1 MRPTWE
7 PFPRGATPCKTSVPK
22 LTRSAN
28 GVGLC
33 WSGRRRLR
41 SSRPSTRTTCSRGR
55 HLGGYQGGASGKQE
69 RKEGAGGYRGRGASG
84 SRRHAHTGGMMESR
98 VVDPSSRRT
107 LGGTGLS
114 VSPLC
119 VGCAPLGDMPE
130 TFDFSVDEE
139 RAGETLRA
147 VLESQIN
154 FLDTAASYGDGE
166 SERRIGEVLEELG
179 GLPEDIVL
187 ATKADRDLTTG
198 EFSGEQMRRSVER
211 SLRLLGLDRLQ
222 LVYLHDPEHESFEHM
237 MSDGGPVEVL
247 TGLKEEG
254 VIQHLGVAGGPI
266 DLMIRFVETDLFEAV
281 ITHNRYTL
289 VNRTADPLFE
299 VAAERGVAALN
310 AAPYGSGILAKGPDA
325 YARYEYK
332 EAPNEMVEQVPA
344 MRDACREFDVPL
356 AAAALQFSLKDH
368 RIVSTI
374 VGMSRPE
381 RVEQTLDLATH
392 PIPAELWDRIDAL
405 ESSNG

>member
-1 MRPTWE
+1 
-7 PFPRGATPCKTSVPK
+7 
-22 LTRSAN
+22 
-28 GVGLC
+28 
-33 WSGRRRLR
+33 
-41 SSRPSTRTTCSRGR
+41 
-55 HLGGYQGGASGKQE
+55 
-69 RKEGAGGYRGRGASG
+69 
-84 SRRHAHTGGMMESR
+84 MENK
-98 VVDPSSRRT
+98 VVDPSSRRA
-107 LGGTGLS
+107 LGDTGFS

-119 VGCAPLGDMPE
+119 LGCAPLGDMPE

-139 RAGETLRA
+139 RARETLRA

-166 SERRIGEVLEELG
+166 SERRIGQVLAEMG
-179 GLPEDIVL
+179 GLPEGIVL

-198 EFSGEQMRRSVER
+198 DFSGEQMRRSVER
-211 SLRLLGLDRLQ
+211 SLRLLGMDRLQ

-237 MSDGGPVEVL
+237 MAPGGPVEVL
-247 TGLKEEG
+247 KGFEEEG

-289 VNRTADPLFE
+289 VNRTADPLFD
-299 VAAERGVAALN
+299 VATERGVAALN

-325 YARYEYK
+325 YARYEYS
-332 EAPNEMVEQVPA
+332 EAPTEMVEQVRA
-344 MRDACREFDVPL
+344 MQDACREFDVPL
-356 AAAALQFSLKDH
+356 AAAALQFSLKDL
-368 RIVSTI
+368 RIASTI

-381 RVEQTLDLATH
+381 RVEQTLDLAAH
-392 PIPAELWDRIDAL
+392 PIPAELWERIVAL